1 MKQSVKQDSGSS
13 VHVVAS
19 VGKHSFAFGAAAFTS
34 SLQAADQGPAQG
46 SANSQTLE
54 EVVVTGIRASL
65 QRSLDIK
72 QEAVGVVDAISSED
86 IGKFPDSNLAAA
98 LQRIPGVSVSRGTT
112 SMGGV
117 PTSTGDASSIT
128 VRGFGPSFNE
138 TLIDGRVL
146 AAVSG
151 FGNTLSRGFDFS
163 AVGADFVDEVHI
175 LKTPDAALSSG
186 AIGATINIKYPK
198 PFDHPGT
205 RLAASASASYSPDA
219 DGKRP
224 NAGLL
229 FSTTFADDT
238 FGILAD
244 AVYSEHAARG
254 NHVNV
259 QGWEGVQL
267 APSQLAGAT
276 AGASTTPSETS
287 WFIQDWGIYQERTVD
302 KRIDG
307 RLVLQWRPSDVLLVT
322 LDDNYSEDKLRQ
334 EQFGMTFWFNAGNL
348 TEVTRNANGT
358 LTSFV
363 QRNTPTDFQAQ
374 INQSTIRNNAVG
386 LNFKW
391 DVSDKFNA
399 ELDLAYASSKLNPD
413 GELSSIDADVGYGPS
428 GPGGTNG
435 VDLGVVG
442 IGRDSLPYV
451 TPVGPGGNT
460 ARATDTSLLGSHVMV
475 MQSARNAAAVRQ
487 FKLAGTWT
495 EQDTSVRFGVS
506 YLEDSKD
513 IETWDTFANNNW
525 QAYAGYGAR
534 SNNPGGVALP
544 ASLFTGTIGTSDF
557 VRGFS
562 NNGNLPA
569 QLLRYDPWAVVRYLQ
584 GLGNPQTQSI
594 PGANTTCCTPPF
606 DGTFDLALTAGSVQD
621 IEERSYAP
629 FIALQQR
636 TRIAS
641 LPLVMSFGARYETT
655 ELTSSGLGQLPTALT
670 VQPSDRTAFLV
681 TYGPVAKVTE
691 KNRYRYLLPSMDLNL
706 SVTDTVKLRLDASRT
721 LTRPPLGNI
730 TPVLNVP
737 STERVNALVATGGNP
752 GLLPFTSDNLDLGV
766 EWYYAPN
773 SYASLGVFVKEVT
786 NFIVGGTTRETI
798 NGVTDPTTG
807 QPGVFNVTTQVNGPS
822 AEVRGVEI
830 ALQHVFGDTG
840 FGLQANAT
848 FVDTNKPYNPQ
859 DISVSGFAVTGLADS
874 ANLVAFYEKYGFHVR
889 VAVNWRDEYLD
900 HFGQQQNNSAFG
912 IEPTFV
918 NANTQVDLSTSYDF
932 DDRFSIYFEALNL
945 NDSTFST
952 HGRFDEQILDV
963 IDFGR
968 RYTLGARMRL

>member
-1 MKQSVKQDSGSS
+1 MKQRVKQDSGSS
-13 VHVVAS
+13 ANVMAT
-19 VGKHSFAFGAAAFTS
+19 VGKHGLVVGAAAFS
-34 SLQAADQGPAQG
+34 GSLHAADQAAAQG
-46 SANSQTLE
+46 SANSQSLE

-72 QEAVGVVDAISSED
+72 QEAVGVVDAISAED

-138 TLIDGRVL
+138 TLIDGRL
-146 AAVSG
+146 QAAVSG

-163 AVGADFVDEVHI
+163 AVGADFVDEVQI
-175 LKTPDAALSSG
+175 LKTPDSALSSG

-198 PFDHPGT
+198 PFDRPGT

-219 DGKRP
+219 EDARP
-224 NAGLL
+224 NGSLL
-229 FSTTFADDT
+229 YSTTFADET

-244 AVYSEHAARG
+244 VVYSEHEVRG

-259 QGWEGVQL
+259 QGWEGVKL
-267 APSQLAGAT
+267 APSQMSGA
-276 AGASTTPSETS
+276 APGASTTPSETS
-287 WFIQDWGIYQERTVD
+287 WFIQDWGIYQEHTVD
-302 KRIDG
+302 KRVDG

-334 EQFGMTFWFNAGNL
+334 EQAGMTFWFNSGSL

-363 QRNTPTDFQAQ
+363 QRNTPTDFQSQ
-374 INQSTIRNNAVG
+374 INQSIIQNNAIG
-386 LNFKW
+386 LNLAW
-391 DVSDKFNA
+391 DVNDKFNA
-399 ELDLAYASSKLNPD
+399 EMDVSYSSSKLNPD
-413 GELSSIDADVGYGPS
+413 NDLSSIDADVGYGPS

-435 VDLGVVG
+435 VDIGVVG
-442 IGRDSLPYV
+442 IGRDSLSYV
-451 TPVGPGGNT
+451 TPIGPGGD
-460 ARATDTSLLGSHVMV
+460 ASRATDTSLLGSHVMV
-475 MQSARNAAAVRQ
+475 LQSARNEATVKQ
-487 FKLAGTWT
+487 FKLAGTWNEEHT
-495 EQDTSVRFGVS
+495 AVRFGLS
-506 YLEDSKD
+506 YLEDRKQL
-513 IETWDTFANNNW
+513 ETWDTFANNNW

-544 ASLFTGTIGTSDF
+544 ASLFTGTISTSDF
-557 VRGFS
+557 IKGFS
-562 NNGNLPA
+562 NNGNLPPN
-569 QLLRYDPWAVVRYLQ
+569 LLRYDPWAVLGYLQ
-584 GLGNPQTQSI
+584 GLGNPQTQNI
-594 PGANTTCCTPPF
+594 PGVNATCCTPPY
-606 DGTFDLALTAGSVQD
+606 DGTIDLALTAGSVQD
-621 IEERSYAP
+621 IKERSYAP
-629 FIALQQR
+629 FISLQQQ
-636 TRIAS
+636 TEIGS
-641 LPLVMSFGARYETT
+641 MPLVMSFGARYETT

-681 TYGPVAKVTE
+681 TYGPISQVTE
-691 KNRYRYLLPSMDLNL
+691 KNKYRYLLPSMDLNL
-706 SVTDTVKLRLDASRT
+706 SVTDTVKLRLDVSRT

-752 GLLPFTSDNLDLGV
+752 GLLPFTSDNLDLGA

-798 NGVTDPTTG
+798 NNVIDPTTG
-807 QPGVFNVTTQVNGPS
+807 QPGVFSVTTQVNGPS
-822 AEVRGVEI
+822 AQVRGVEL

-848 FVDTNKPYNPQ
+848 FVDTDKPYDEH
-859 DISVSGFAVTGLADS
+859 DISVSGFAVTGLANS

-912 IEPTFV
+912 TEPTFV

-932 DDRFSIYFEALNL
+932 DDRFSVYFEALNL
-945 NDSTFST
+945 NESTFST
-952 HGRFDEQILDV
+952 HGRFDEQVLDAV
-963 IDFGR
+963 DFGR